1 MVFSSVLFLLYFLPV
16 TLILYF
22 ILPKRARNLALFVVS
37 LIFYAWG
44 EPLYISIM
52 LFSTFFD
59 YYNGLMIEK
68 YENNQG
74 KRKFFLVLS
83 VVVNLLI
90 LGFFKYSDL
99 FISSLNSVFN
109 ISIPLLNLSL
119 PIGIS
124 FYTFQTMSYSI
135 DVYQKKANAQKNII
149 DFGCYVAMFPQL
161 IAGPIVR
168 YHEISLELNK
178 REETFDKV
186 YDGIKIFVC
195 GLSKKVLLANNIGL
209 LWDTVKV
216 LPKSEMSV
224 VLYWLGI
231 LAFSFQIY
239 FDFSGYSDMAIG
251 LGKIFGFTFPK
262 NFNYPYISKS
272 ITEFWQRWHI
282 SLGTW
287 FKEYLYIPLGGN
299 RVKISKNILNLLIV
313 WFATGLWHGASYNF
327 IVWGLYYGIL
337 LIIEKFL
344 LKKVL
349 DKLPGFISHIYTLF
363 FVIIGWVLF
372 AFDSINDGIDYI
384 FGMFGSG
391 VPFINNNALYNLSSY
406 FLIFIILV
414 ISSTPLF
421 KKIKVNKY
429 LTFILCIIGF
439 IISFAYIVDSSY
451 NPFLYFRF

>member
-16 TLILYF
+16 TLVFYF

-99 FISSLNSVFN
+99 FISSLNSIFN

-135 DVYQKKANAQKNII
+135 DVYQKKANAQKNVI

-349 DKLPGFISHIYTLF
+349 DKLPGLISHIYTLF

>member
-414 ISSTPLF
+414 ISSTPLL

>member
-1 MVFSSVLFLLYFLPV
+1 MVFSSVLFLLYFLPI
-16 TLILYF
+16 TLVLYF

-37 LIFYAWG
+37 LVFYAWG

-68 YENNQG
+68 YENKKG
-74 KRKFFLVLS
+74 TRKFYLILS
-83 VVVNLLI
+83 VTVNLLI

-99 FISSLNSVFN
+99 FISTLNSFFD
-109 ISIPLLNLSL
+109 ISIPLLKLSL

-135 DVYQKKANAQKNII
+135 DVYRKTAKAQKNII

-168 YHEISLELNK
+168 YHDIAKELNK

-186 YDGIKIFVC
+186 FDGIKIFVC

-216 LPKSEMSV
+216 MPKSEMSV

-231 LAFSFQIY
+231 IAFAFQIY

-251 LGKIFGFTFPK
+251 LGKIFGFNFPI

-327 IVWGLYYGIL
+327 IIWGLYYGVL
-337 LIIEKFL
+337 LIIEKFV
-344 LKKVL
+344 LKKIL
-349 DKLPGFISHIYTLF
+349 DKLPAFISHMYTLF

-372 AFDSINDGIDYI
+372 AFDSLKDGIDYI
-384 FGMFGSG
+384 FGMAGFG
-391 VPFINNNALYNLSSY
+391 VPFINNTALYNLSSY
-406 FLIFIILV
+406 FLILIVLV
-414 ISSTPLF
+414 ISSIPVF
-421 KKIKVNKY
+421 KKIKLNKY
-429 LTFILCIIGF
+429 LTFVLCVLGF
-439 IISFAYIVDSSY
+439 IISLAYIVDSSY

>member
-349 DKLPGFISHIYTLF
+349 DKLPGLISHIYTLF

>member
-16 TLILYF
+16 TLVLYF

-282 SLGTW
+282 SLGAW

-414 ISSTPLF
+414 ISSTPLL

>member
-1 MVFSSVLFLLYFLPV
+1 MVFSSVLFLFYFLPL

-37 LIFYAWG
+37 LLFYAWG
-44 EPLYISIM
+44 EPIYILIM

-59 YYNGLMIEK
+59 YFNGLMIEK
-68 YENNQG
+68 NEGDKG
-74 KRKFFLVLS
+74 KQKFYLILS

-99 FISSLNSVFN
+99 FIMSVNSLFN
-109 ISIPLLNLSL
+109 LDIKLLNLAL

-135 DVYQKKANAQKNII
+135 DVYFKKAKAQKSII

-168 YHEISLELNK
+168 YHTISKELNK
-178 REETFDKV
+178 REETFDKT
-186 YDGIKIFVC
+186 YDGISLFIC
-195 GLSKKVLLANNIGL
+195 GLSKKVLLANNIGI
-209 LWDTVKV
+209 LWDAIKV
-216 LPKSEMSV
+216 LPESEMSV
-224 VLYWLGI
+224 LLYWLGI
-231 LAFSFQIY
+231 IAYAFQIY

-313 WFATGLWHGASYNF
+313 WGATGLWHGASYNF
-327 IVWGLYYGIL
+327 IAWGLYYGL
-337 LIIEKFL
+337 LLVIEKFV
-344 LKKVL
+344 LKKYL
-349 DKLPGFISHIYTLF
+349 EKLPSVFSHFYTLF

-372 AFDSINDGIDYI
+372 AFESLKDGILYLS
-384 FGMFGSG
+384 GMFGRG
-391 VPFINNNALYNLSSY
+391 VPFINSLGLYQLMSY
-406 FLIFIILV
+406 IPLLIILV
-414 ISSTPLF
+414 ISSTPAM
-421 KKIKVNKY
+421 KKIRFNKY
-429 LTFILCIIGF
+429 VLAVLCILGFIL
-439 IISFAYIVDSSY
+439 STAYIVDSTY

>member
-16 TLILYF
+16 TLVLYF

-149 DFGCYVAMFPQL
+149 DFG
-161 IAGPIVR
+161 
-168 YHEISLELNK
+168 
-178 REETFDKV
+178 
-186 YDGIKIFVC
+186 
-195 GLSKKVLLANNIGL
+195 
-209 LWDTVKV
+209 
-216 LPKSEMSV
+216 
-224 VLYWLGI
+224 
-231 LAFSFQIY
+231 
-239 FDFSGYSDMAIG
+239 
-251 LGKIFGFTFPK
+251 
-262 NFNYPYISKS
+262 
-272 ITEFWQRWHI
+272 
-282 SLGTW
+282 
-287 FKEYLYIPLGGN
+287 
-299 RVKISKNILNLLIV
+299 
-313 WFATGLWHGASYNF
+313 
-327 IVWGLYYGIL
+327 
-337 LIIEKFL
+337 
-344 LKKVL
+344 
-349 DKLPGFISHIYTLF
+349 
-363 FVIIGWVLF
+363 
-372 AFDSINDGIDYI
+372 
-384 FGMFGSG
+384 
-391 VPFINNNALYNLSSY
+391 
-406 FLIFIILV
+406 
-414 ISSTPLF
+414 
-421 KKIKVNKY
+421 
-429 LTFILCIIGF
+429 
-439 IISFAYIVDSSY
+439 
-451 NPFLYFRF
+451 

>member
-1 MVFSSVLFLLYFLPV
+1 MVFSSILFLLYFLPL
-16 TLILYF
+16 TLVLYF

-44 EPLYISIM
+44 EPVYISIM

-59 YYNGLMIEK
+59 FYNGLMIEK
-68 YENNQG
+68 YDNKG
-74 KRKFFLVLS
+74 KRKFFLILS
-83 VVVNLLI
+83 VTVNLLI

-99 FISSLNSVFN
+99 FISSLNSIFN

-135 DVYQKKANAQKNII
+135 DVYMKKAKAQKNVI

-168 YHEISLELNK
+168 YHDIAVELNE

-186 YDGIKIFVC
+186 YDGIKRFVC

-209 LWDTVKV
+209 LWDSVKV

-231 LAFSFQIY
+231 TAYAFQIY

-251 LGKIFGFTFPK
+251 LGKIFGFNFME

-299 RVKISKNILNLLIV
+299 RVKISRNILNLLIV

-337 LIIEKFL
+337 LIIEKFI
-344 LKKVL
+344 LKKFL
-349 DKLPGFISHIYTLF
+349 DRLPSFISHIYTLF

-372 AFDSINDGIDYI
+372 AFDSLKDGIDYI
-384 FGMFGSG
+384 FGMFGNG

-406 FLIFIILV
+406 FLILVILV
-414 ISSTPLF
+414 ISSIPLF
-421 KKIKVNKY
+421 KKIKLNKY
-429 LTFILCIIGF
+429 LTFVLCILGF
-439 IISFAYIVDSSY
+439 IISLSYITDSSY

>member
-16 TLILYF
+16 TLVLYF

>member
-1 MVFSSVLFLLYFLPV
+1 MVFSSVLFLLYFLPI
-16 TLILYF
+16 TLVLYF

-37 LIFYAWG
+37 LFFYAWG
-44 EPLYISIM
+44 EPVYISIM

-68 YENNQG
+68 YEDN
-74 KRKFFLVLS
+74 KAKKKFFLILS
-83 VVVNLLI
+83 VTVNLLI

-99 FISSLNSVFN
+99 AISTFNSIFN
-109 ISIPLLNLSL
+109 LSVPLLNLSL

-135 DVYQKKANAQKNII
+135 DVFTKKAKAQKNVI

-168 YHEISLELNK
+168 YHEISIELNK

-231 LAFSFQIY
+231 IAFAFQIY

-299 RVKISKNILNLLIV
+299 RVKISKNIINLLIV

-327 IVWGLYYGIL
+327 IIWGLYYGIL

-344 LKKVL
+344 LKKYL
-349 DKLPGFISHIYTLF
+349 DRLPKFISHIYTLF

-372 AFDSINDGIDYI
+372 AFDSLKDGIDYI

-406 FLIFIILV
+406 FLILIILV
-414 ISSTPLF
+414 ISSIPLF
-421 KKIKVNKY
+421 KKIKLNKY
-429 LTFILCIIGF
+429 LTFVLCVLGF
-439 IISFAYIVDSSY
+439 VISLAYIVDSSY